1 MEEEETF
8 TVHFKTLDRYDEFAQ
23 MSQTEL
29 ACETESGSNW
39 LFLDNKF
46 VDATAVREMDLTQAV
61 QPFRMVA
68 ALPGHP
74 PDCPCL
80 NRRTVQTYIDGDYQT
95 KEIPT
100 TNIFGDYWTV
110 FVNGRRSS
118 LIEYQDTEIPS
129 DARIKRLPN
138 IRPRRNRFKTKR

>member
-8 TVHFKTLDRYDEFAQ
+8 TVRTNSTYDYRNLQLTKTQIVEVLDYSNFLFVEGQ
-23 MSQTEL
+23 M
-29 ACETESGSNW
+29 
-39 LFLDNKF
+39 
-46 VDATAVREMDLTQAV
+46 VDAAAVREMDLTQAV
-61 QPFRMVA
+61 QPFWLVA
-68 ALPGHP
+68 APPGHP

-80 NRRTVQTYIDGDYQT
+80 NRRTVQTYIHGDYQT

-100 TNIFGDYWTV
+100 TNIFGDSWTV

>member
-8 TVHFKTLDRYDEFAQ
+8 TVTITGSDGYSVVQ
-23 MSQTEL
+23 MTRTEII
-29 ACETESGSNW
+29 EVIQEGTRW
-39 LFLDNKF
+39 LF
-46 VDATAVREMDLTQAV
+46 VDAQMVDAAAVREMDLTQAV
-61 QPFRMVA
+61 QPFWLVA
-68 ALPGHP
+68 APLHP

-100 TNIFGDYWTV
+100 TNIFGDSWTV

>member
-8 TVHFKTLDRYDEFAQ
+8 TVFTHSSDHRNLQLTKTQIVEVLDY
-23 MSQTEL
+23 
-29 ACETESGSNW
+29 SNW
-39 LFLDNKF
+39 LFVDGQM
-46 VDATAVREMDLTQAV
+46 VDAAAVREMDLTQAV
-61 QPFRMVA
+61 QPFWLVA
-68 ALPGHP
+68 APLHP

-100 TNIFGDYWTV
+100 TNIFGDSWTV